1 MNSENLKRKLFS
13 AGFFLS
19 TKFERMLDMLL
30 TFKMA
35 KNPPAFRS
43 KNNYTRI
50 KAKLKAVLKAY
61 EKEISLGV
69 SSAFLPA
76 RVVRYLFLILV
87 ALEFFEVNIKSVSKK
102 ETKK

>member
-1 MNSENLKRKLFS
+1 MNSEDLKRKLFS
-13 AGFFLS
+13 AGFFVS

-30 TFKMA
+30 TYKQT
-35 KNPPAFRS
+35 KKPPSFRS
-43 KNNYTRI
+43 KDNYTRI

-87 ALEFFEVNIKSVSKK
+87 ALEFFEVNKK
-102 ETKK
+102 TAPKMAARS

>member
-1 MNSENLKRKLFS
+1 MNSETLKNKLFS

-30 TFKMA
+30 NYKMA
-35 KNPPAFRS
+35 KTPPAFRS
-43 KNNYTRI
+43 KDNYVRI
-50 KAKLKAVLKAY
+50 KAKTKAVLKAY

-76 RVVRYLFLILV
+76 RMVRYLFLILV
-87 ALEFFEVNIKSVSKK
+87 ALEFFEVNKRS
-102 ETKK
+102 TKTKGVRK